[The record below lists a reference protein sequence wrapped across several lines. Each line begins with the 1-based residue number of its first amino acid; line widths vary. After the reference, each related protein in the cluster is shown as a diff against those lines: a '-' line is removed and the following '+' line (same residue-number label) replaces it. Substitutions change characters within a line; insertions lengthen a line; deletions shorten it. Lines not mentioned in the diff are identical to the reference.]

1 MSHVFL
7 SYAREDTPT
16 AASLAQLL
24 EARGF
29 DVWWDREIPYGQT
42 WDDVI
47 GQRLDTAACVIVL
60 WSQASVKSR
69 WVREE
74 ADRALSR
81 ECLLPV
87 MIDSVELPLGF
98 GRIHAADLT
107 SWRGG
112 ADEPAFVDLVASIH
126 RLLNTHP
133 PSVAAE
139 VHRGEDNQSQ
149 EQKHATSSSRFHPSR
164 RWLLVGVIAALL
176 VVLVSRYAVTRSNK
190 QTWFLINSI
199 QVEGRLANAPVKVVI
214 WVNGVKHRYPNL
226 GGAEWMEVGLGMS
239 RYRVKVASASA
250 YEVRFEMRVKRER
263 GELRL
268 ISQETDV
275 FADVPYDGQYKLHQV
290 KQGTRARPTSAI
302 ISYRLFNS

>member
-7 SYAREDTPT
+7 SYAREDTST

-24 EARGF
+24 EARGL

-47 GQRLDTAACVIVL
+47 GQRLNTAACVIVL
-60 WSQASVKSR
+60 WSQASVQSR

-87 MIDSVELPLGF
+87 MIDSVEPPLGF
-98 GRIHAADLT
+98 GRIHAADLA

-112 ADEPAFVDLVASIH
+112 ADEQVFVDLVASIH
-126 RLLNTHP
+126 RLLDTHP
-133 PSVAAE
+133 PSVVAE
-139 VHRGEDNQSQ
+139 VHGEENKQGQ
-149 EQKHATSSSRFHPSR
+149 ERKPLTSSARFHPSR
-164 RWLLVGVIAALL
+164 RWLLVGVVATLCG
-176 VVLVSRYAVTRSNK
+176 VLVSWYVMTRSTT

-214 WVNGVKHRYPNL
+214 WVNGVEHRYPSL
-226 GGAEWMEVGLGMS
+226 GGVEWMEVGLGMS
-239 RYRVKVASASA
+239 PHRFKVASASG

-268 ISQETDV
+268 ISQDTDV
-275 FADVPYDGQYKLHQV
+275 VVDVPYDGDYKLHQV
-290 KQGTRARPTSAI
+290 KQGTRSRPTSAL
-302 ISYRLFNS
+302 ISYRLFNP